1 MITGKNQAAPRRR
14 AVLAASALPAVGALL
29 GGCSNDDAAQR
40 SATSLKTSPSASPG
54 AAVRAAAGRD
64 SVALLATYDAVIV
77 AYPALAG
84 RLAPL
89 REEVARHAK
98 AFGATASAL
107 PSPSPSSSSASS
119 AASSA
124 SPVAPGTKEAALAA
138 LASAEKSLAD
148 SRTGALLDAPP
159 ELARLLAS
167 VAAAG
172 SCHVLLLKEG

>member
-29 GGCSNDDAAQR
+29 GGCSNDDSAQR
-40 SATSLKTSPSASPG
+40 TAASLKASPSASPG
-54 AAVRAAAGRD
+54 AVLQAAAGRD
-64 SVALLATYDAVIV
+64 STGLLAKYDAVIA

-89 REEVARHAK
+89 RAEVARHAK
-98 AFGATASAL
+98 AFGATASASA
-107 PSPSPSSSSASS
+107 SPST
-119 AASSA
+119 SA
-124 SPVAPGTKEAALAA
+124 SPVAPGTGDAALAA
-138 LASAEKSLAD
+138 LASAEQSLAD
-148 SRTGALLDAPP
+148 ARTKALLDAPS

>member
-1 MITGKNQAAPRRR
+1 
-14 AVLAASALPAVGALL
+14 
-29 GGCSNDDAAQR
+29 
-40 SATSLKTSPSASPG
+40 
-54 AAVRAAAGRD
+54 AAGRD

-107 PSPSPSSSSASS
+107 PSPSPSSSPSASAASS

>member
-98 AFGATASAL
+98 AFG
-107 PSPSPSSSSASS
+107 
-119 AASSA
+119 
-124 SPVAPGTKEAALAA
+124 
-138 LASAEKSLAD
+138 
-148 SRTGALLDAPP
+148 
-159 ELARLLAS
+159 
-167 VAAAG
+167 
-172 SCHVLLLKEG
+172 

>member
-14 AVLAASALPAVGALL
+14 AVLAASALPAVSALL
-29 GGCSNDDAAQR
+29 GGCSNDDSARR
-40 SATSLKTSPSASPG
+40 SATSLKASPSASPG
-54 AAVRAAAGRD
+54 AVLQAAAGRD
-64 SVALLATYDAVIV
+64 SAGLMAEYDAVIT

-89 REEVARHAK
+89 RAEVARHAK
-98 AFGATASAL
+98 AFGATESATQS
-107 PSPSPSSSSASS
+107 PSASPSSSA
-119 AASSA
+119 SA
-124 SPVAPGTKEAALAA
+124 SPVAPGTEDAALAA

-148 SRTGALLDAPP
+148 ARTGALLDAPP

>member
-29 GGCSNDDAAQR
+29 GGCSNDDSAQR
-40 SATSLKTSPSASPG
+40 TAASLKASPSASPG
-54 AAVRAAAGRD
+54 AVLQAAAGRD
-64 SVALLATYDAVIV
+64 STGLLAKYDAVIA

-84 RLAPL
+84 QLAPL
-89 REEVARHAK
+89 RAEVARHAK
-98 AFGATASAL
+98 AFGATASA
-107 PSPSPSSSSASS
+107 SPST
-119 AASSA
+119 SA
-124 SPVAPGTKEAALAA
+124 SPVAPGTGDAALAA
-138 LASAEKSLAD
+138 LASAEQSLAD
-148 SRTGALLDAPP
+148 ARTKALLDAPS

>member
-29 GGCSNDDAAQR
+29 GGCSNDDSAQR
-40 SATSLKTSPSASPG
+40 TAASIKASPSASPG
-54 AAVRAAAGRD
+54 AVLQAAAGRD
-64 SVALLATYDAVIV
+64 STGLLAKYDAVIA

-89 REEVARHAK
+89 RAEVARHAK
-98 AFGATASAL
+98 AFAATASATA
-107 PSPSPSSSSASS
+107 SPSTSA
-119 AASSA
+119 SA
-124 SPVAPGTKEAALAA
+124 SPVAPGTGDAALAA
-138 LASAEKSLAD
+138 LASAEQSLAD
-148 SRTGALLDAPP
+148 ARTKALLEAPP

>member
-98 AFGATASAL
+98 AFGTTASA
-107 PSPSPSSSSASS
+107 SPSPSASSS

-124 SPVAPGTKEAALAA
+124 SASPVAPRTKEAALAA

>member
-98 AFGATASAL
+98 AFGATASASA
-107 PSPSPSSSSASS
+107 SPST
-119 AASSA
+119 SA
-124 SPVAPGTKEAALAA
+124 SPVAPGTGDAALAA
-138 LASAEKSLAD
+138 LASAEQSLAD
-148 SRTGALLDAPP
+148 ARTKALLDAPS